1 MHEESDKEGTS
12 SLSSFEQITPDEV
25 SDVKRAD
32 FPKQKPWVP
41 KKDIANLED
50 AQKPLLCTNASNGN
64 NELLFFFRLKS
75 NFINDKLYCQI

>member
-25 SDVKRAD
+25 SDVRRAD
-32 FPKQKPWVP
+32 ISKQKQWVP
-41 KKDIANLED
+41 KRDIFGTLGKAYSED

-64 NELLFFFRLKS
+64 NEFFRLKKQ
-75 NFINDKLYCQI
+75 FCK